1 MAKGRK
7 GKAGKRT
14 AAEGRK
20 RHVESKSRW
29 AKILK
34 TKAELPTVQN
44 QLRISKETTDFLLRI
59 EEDTRNVL
67 EETKK
72 TLAIVQQQLR
82 IETERRISLEGEVHM
97 LKAKVKQAKGLRLS
111 EAEKLLLGS

>member
-1 MAKGRK
+1 M
-7 GKAGKRT
+7 
-14 AAEGRK
+14 
-20 RHVESKSRW
+20 
-29 AKILK
+29 K

-111 EAEKLLLGS
+111 EAEKLLLGY